1 MTAQITKEKSI
12 LLKFGGGNNDLQYP
26 KVNDHNQ
33 INIYFTVLNIIV
45 REMELYFKGLK
56 DFITNE
62 KPNDNALKLFCD
74 IYNMG
79 ILKFTVKVKLF

>member
-1 MTAQITKEKSI
+1 M
-12 LLKFGGGNNDLQYP
+12 LLKFGGGNNDLKFV
-26 KVNDHNQ
+26 KVKYHNQ

-45 REMELYFKGLK
+45 REMELCFKGLK
-56 DFITNE
+56 GFTNE
-62 KPNDNALKLFCD
+62 KPNDNALQFFCD